1 MACCSVVVHI
11 EVRIVFSKDQD
22 RISYLFEE
30 EIAKETEETGQRK
43 GREG

>member
-1 MACCSVVVHI
+1 VVPI
-11 EVRIVFSKDQD
+11 EVRIVFSKD